1 MKDLLSTEK
10 VNNNVKF
17 SHYVNKE
24 NDLRSRKSKFKCSS
38 GRNCI
43 EVSKKNPRRN
53 LGKNVEVFRKKKKS
67 GSNIERDP

>member
-17 SHYVNKE
+17 SHYVYKE
-24 NDLRSRKSKFKCSS
+24 NDLRSRKSKLKCSS

-53 LGKNVEVFRKKKKS
+53 LGKNVEVFRKKKS